1 MTSMAQGMRITPAR
15 MANSEWIKLRSLRST
30 VWLLAASV
38 VMVVGL
44 GVLFA
49 SIALLHLE
57 AGHGLGRIGPATISL
72 YGVYLAQLTYGVL
85 GVLLI
90 TGEYATG
97 MIRATLTVVP
107 RRLPVLWAKL
117 AVFAL
122 VAAVTSEV
130 ALFVSMLAGQAIL
143 SARHAEASLSDPGVL
158 RAMIGA
164 GLYLTVT
171 GLLGIALG
179 FIIRNTAGAIVT
191 LFGIMLVLPVLGN
204 VLPANWASH
213 ITPYLPSNAGQA
225 IMQVRPAAGML
236 APWAGLALF
245 AAYTVAAVA
254 VAALLLR
261 RRDA

>member
-1 MTSMAQGMRITPAR
+1 MTSMAKRARITPAGVT
-15 MANSEWIKLRSLRST
+15 NSEWIKLRSLRST
-30 VWLLAASV
+30 VWLLVASV
-38 VMVVGL
+38 AVTVCF

-49 SIALLHLE
+49 EIALLHLE
-57 AGHGLGRIGPATISL
+57 AGHGLGSVDPAMISL

-97 MIRATLTVVP
+97 MFRATLTAVP

-117 AVFAL
+117 AAFAV
-122 VAAVTSEV
+122 VAAATSEA
-130 ALFVSMLAGQAIL
+130 ALLVSLLVGQAIL
-143 SARHAEASLSDPGVL
+143 STRHAGASLADPGVL
-158 RAMIGA
+158 RAMIGS

-179 FIIRNTAGAIVT
+179 FILRNTAGAIVT
-191 LFGIMLVLPVLGN
+191 LFGVMLVLPVLGN
-204 VLPANWASH
+204 VLPSNGVGR

-225 IMQVRPAAGML
+225 VMQVHRAVGTL
-236 APWAGLALF
+236 APWTGLALF
-245 AAYTVAAVA
+245 AGYTAAA
-254 VAALLLR
+254 IAAAALLLR